1 MKPPLNLGAMTAV
14 AAALG
19 YSLIAADAGNAR
31 GGEAAQGHGAN
42 YQLMTPQGAGPF
54 PAVIIMHACNGV
66 TDNTRRWAGRLVGW
80 GYAALIVDSFRSRGL
95 SNVCGDGRALPPS
108 VRAGD
113 AIEAKNYLRSLPN
126 IAKGRIGLIGFSHGA
141 NAALAAS
148 TLSSAA
154 FGAVVAFYPLCT
166 GSLPSDALIL
176 IGGADDWTPA
186 ARCAGRAGTNLKVY
200 PGATHAFDA
209 PRPERTY
216 LGHHLAYDP
225 AAAADAI
232 ERTHRFLSSR
242 LGR

>member
-1 MKPPLNLGAMTAV
+1 MKPHLNLGAMAVV

-19 YSLIAADAGNAR
+19 HALIPADAGH
-31 GGEAAQGHGAN
+31 AQGAASGQGSGAN
-42 YQLMTPQGAGPF
+42 YELLTPRGAGPF
-54 PAVIIMHACNGV
+54 PAVIVMHPCSGV

-95 SNVCGDGRALPPS
+95 SNVCGNGWTLPPS
-108 VRAGD
+108 VRAHD
-113 AIEAKNYLRSLPN
+113 AIEAENYLRSLPN
-126 IAKGRIGLIGFSHGA
+126 VAKGRIGLIGFSHGA

-148 TLSSAA
+148 ALPGAA

-166 GSLPSDALIL
+166 GSPPSNALIL
-176 IGGADDWTPA
+176 IGSADDWTPA
-186 ARCAGRAGTNLKVY
+186 SRCTGAAGTNLKVY

-209 PRPERTY
+209 PRPDRTY
-216 LGHHLAYDP
+216 FGHHLAYDA

-232 ERTHRFLSSR
+232 DRTHRFLSAR

>member
-1 MKPPLNLGAMTAV
+1 MRSRLTFRGTAV
-14 AAALG
+14 AAALSC
-19 YSLIAADAGNAR
+19 SLLAGGVGNGR
-31 GGEAAQGHGAN
+31 GTPGQGNSAN
-42 YQLMTPQGAGPF
+42 YELITPQGSGPF
-54 PAVIIMHACNGV
+54 PAVVVMHACNGV
-66 TDNTRRWAGRLVGW
+66 TDNTRRWASRLVSW
-80 GYAALIVDSFRSRGL
+80 GYAALVVDSFRSRGL
-95 SNVCGDGRALPPS
+95 SSVCGNGRALPPS
-108 VRAGD
+108 VRAHD

-126 IAKGRIGLIGFSHGA
+126 IAKARIGLIGFSHGA

-148 TLSSAA
+148 TLPGAA

-166 GSLPSDALIL
+166 GSPPSNALIL

-186 ARCAGRAGTNLKVY
+186 SRCVDGAGTNLKVY

-216 LGHHLAYDP
+216 LGHRLAYDA

-242 LGR
+242 LGK